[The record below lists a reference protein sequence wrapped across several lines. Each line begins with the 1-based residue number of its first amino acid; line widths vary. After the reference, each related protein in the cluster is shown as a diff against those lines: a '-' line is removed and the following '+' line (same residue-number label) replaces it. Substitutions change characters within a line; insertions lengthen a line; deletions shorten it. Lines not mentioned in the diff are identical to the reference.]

1 MTYAEKKKAEAAKLE
16 DDYAAPAGF
25 AADPAHALTEDEK
38 YVIENKGT
46 EAARTGKYD
55 KFYPTTGYFAC
66 RKCGAPIYSFQAKF
80 DSGCGWP
87 AFDKCYEGSIT
98 AKAEDDGTNRIEIVC
113 AGCNGHLGHVFKGE
127 GFTETGERHCARGMS
142 RVALRSELGSSSS
155 GAGLL
160 GRTPWASA
168 RLEWAGARPSRGYV
182 FTTRRQLAV
191 AAVRQGQGGQGGGQ
205 AQRVIDTAS
214 RRRGRREPERP
225 SHHYLRHCR
234 LSIVAVGR
242 ETACTSPLYQ
252 MHDHGRKI
260 NPWGV
265 KCVS

>member
-87 AFDKCYEGSIT
+87 AFDK
-98 AKAEDDGTNRIEIVC
+98 V
-113 AGCNGHLGHVFKGE
+113 
-127 GFTETGERHCARGMS
+127 RG
-142 RVALRSELGSSSS
+142 
-155 GAGLL
+155 
-160 GRTPWASA
+160 
-168 RLEWAGARPSRGYV
+168 
-182 FTTRRQLAV
+182 AV
-191 AAVRQGQGGQGGGQ
+191 ARETEVEETAAVARET
-205 AQRVIDTAS
+205 VVVETA
-214 RRRGRREPERP
+214 
-225 SHHYLRHCR
+225 
-234 LSIVAVGR
+234 AVGM
-242 ETACTSPLYQ
+242 ETAVEETAAV
-252 MHDHGRKI
+252 G
-260 NPWGV
+260 
-265 KCVS
+265 

>member
-16 DDYAAPAGF
+16 DDYAAPAGL
-25 AADPAHALTEDEK
+25 AADPDHALTEDEK

-127 GFTETGERHCARGMS
+127 GFTETGERHCARGML
-142 RVALRSELGSSSS
+142 RVASRTSRESSSS

-168 RLEWAGARPSRGYV
+168 RLEWTETAVRRVCVHHQAPTRGRCSSSRPRW
-182 FTTRRQLAV
+182 TRRRSSSTCDRHRISPAR
-191 AAVRQGQGGQGGGQ
+191 AA
-205 AQRVIDTAS
+205 
-214 RRRGRREPERP
+214 
-225 SHHYLRHCR
+225 
-234 LSIVAVGR
+234 
-242 ETACTSPLYQ
+242 
-252 MHDHGRKI
+252 
-260 NPWGV
+260 
-265 KCVS
+265 

>member
-25 AADPAHALTEDEK
+25 AADPDHALTEDEK

-113 AGCNGHLGHVFKGE
+113 ASCNGHLGHVFKGE
-127 GFTETGERHCARGMS
+127 GFTETGERHCARGML
-142 RVALRSELGSSSS
+142 RVAFRTSQRRRPLGADALGFGPAGVDGGTAVRRACVHHQAPTRGRCSSS
-155 GAGLL
+155 
-160 GRTPWASA
+160 
-168 RLEWAGARPSRGYV
+168 RPKW
-182 FTTRRQLAV
+182 TRRRSSSTCDRPLSPARV
-191 AAVRQGQGGQGGGQ
+191 A
-205 AQRVIDTAS
+205 
-214 RRRGRREPERP
+214 
-225 SHHYLRHCR
+225 
-234 LSIVAVGR
+234 
-242 ETACTSPLYQ
+242 
-252 MHDHGRKI
+252 
-260 NPWGV
+260 
-265 KCVS
+265 